1 MVCDKCG
8 RELDDKAQFCIYC
21 GAQLNKNK
29 FCLVCGEK
37 NKEDALFCQKCGMSF
52 DSKEEKED
60 ISAPVTK
67 YNKIIHI
74 VLFCFAVILLF
85 MNFGVCFTNFLS
97 IKAPHTLDYG
107 SSISKSFS
115 DAVQIVGNNST
126 RITGA
131 VLNASYVTI
140 ILIVTIIGTF
150 ITLIVGL
157 CLAFFRKSEFNKKP
171 LMKKQ
176 VSVSLAFLLCG
187 LIMMG
192 LFRSR
197 QQIQVDFS
205 KDKIMYGG
213 FVITSVVLSF
223 IYLYLTSIHHLI
235 RQIFGK
241 KEKIEI
247 IKTLFNLVITAVF
260 IVLMFSA
267 SGSLI
272 TWTVLGDTWKA
283 KRVMY
288 AGGLMVELQ
297 DLPIYSAQSSVELKK
312 LDSLIGFMFLFSL
325 AVIIVMVVFFTRRF
339 NQLDKKRYKISL
351 VSGITA
357 VSLGLIYL
365 IIGIICTKNY
375 RDAFHISASDKISL
389 GAGPIIFI
397 IFAVLLLALEII
409 AKKLIKKK

>member
-21 GAQLNKNK
+21 GAQLNRNK

-74 VLFCFAVILLF
+74 VLFCFAVILLL

-97 IKAPHTLDYG
+97 INAPHTLDYG

-115 DAVQIVGNNST
+115 DAVQIVGKNST

-157 CLAFFRKSEFNKKP
+157 CLAFFRKSEFYKKP

-247 IKTLFNLVITAVF
+247 IKMLFNLVITAVF

-312 LDSLIGFMFLFSL
+312 LDSLIGFKFLFSL

-375 RDAFHISASDKISL
+375 RDAFHISVSDKISL